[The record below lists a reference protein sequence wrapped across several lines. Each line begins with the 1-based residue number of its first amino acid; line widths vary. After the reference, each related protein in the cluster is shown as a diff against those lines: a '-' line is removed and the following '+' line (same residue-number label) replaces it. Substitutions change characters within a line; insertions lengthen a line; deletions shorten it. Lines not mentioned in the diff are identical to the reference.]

1 MKYENEVEIDV
12 GRCIRTLG
20 RKWNFLIIMAVL
32 FGIVGFI
39 LTLDKEED
47 RFTATSTVYAMS
59 GDSYN
64 DAKLGVSAMN
74 EYSDIVTSMKV
85 CERAALLMGNPNV
98 NGETIMKATSVDT
111 GEKEKTSSSIM
122 AQTSTILK
130 ITCEYSDPVVAMEM
144 AQAVSDAFTIEME
157 NILGSDAVKPLDKP
171 FNYKVSYDATQNQ
184 WKTRIMMF
192 AFGAV
197 VAAVIVVL
205 GEIFNPNTCTIR
217 ECTLQDEL
225 PIIGVIPDYKD

>member
-12 GRCIRTLG
+12 GRCFRTLG

-39 LTLDKEED
+39 LTLDKKED
-47 RFTATSTVYAMS
+47 MYIATSSVYAMS
-59 GDSYN
+59 GDSYS
-64 DAKLGVSAMN
+64 DSKLGVSAMN

-85 CERAALLMGNPNV
+85 CERAALLMGNADV
-98 NGETIMKATSVDT
+98 NGETVMKATSVST
-111 GEKEKTSSSIM
+111 GEKTSGS
-122 AQTSTILK
+122 AVVDTSTILK

-171 FNYKVSYDATQNQ
+171 YNYKVSFDATQNQ
-184 WKTRIMMF
+184 WKIRMLMF
-192 AFGAV
+192 VLGAV
-197 VAAVIVVL
+197 VAAVIVVF
-205 GEIFNPNTCTIR
+205 GEIFNANTCTIR
-217 ECTLQDEL
+217 ECTLHDEL

>member
-12 GRCIRTLG
+12 GRCFRTLG

-39 LTLDKEED
+39 LTLDKKQD
-47 RFTATSTVYAMS
+47 MYTATSSVYAMS

-64 DAKLGVSAMN
+64 DSKLGVSAMN

-85 CERAALLMGNPNV
+85 CERAALLMGNADV
-98 NGETIMKATSVDT
+98 NGETVMKATRVST
-111 GEKEKTSSSIM
+111 GEKTSSAASN
-122 AQTSTILK
+122 QTSTILK

-171 FNYKVSYDATQNQ
+171 YNYKVSFDATQNQ
-184 WKTRIMMF
+184 WTIRIMMF
-192 AFGAV
+192 ALGAV

-205 GEIFNPNTCTIR
+205 GEIFNSNACTIR
-217 ECTLQDEL
+217 ECTLHDEL
-225 PIIGVIPDYKD
+225 PIIGVIPNYKD

>member
-1 MKYENEVEIDV
+1 MKNENEVEIDV
-12 GRCIRTLG
+12 GRCLRTLG

-39 LTLDKEED
+39 LTLDKGED

-64 DAKLGVSAMN
+64 DAKLGVTAMN

-98 NGETIMKATSVDT
+98 NGETIMRATSVDA
-111 GEKEKTSSSIM
+111 GEKTSNSVM
-122 AQTSTILK
+122 VQTSTILK

-171 FNYKVSYDATQNQ
+171 FNYKVSFDATQNQ
-184 WKTRIMMF
+184 WKIRMMMF
-192 AFGAV
+192 IFGAV

-205 GEIFNPNTCTIR
+205 GEIFNSNTCTIR
-217 ECTLQDEL
+217 ECTLHDEL